1 MTPKN
6 EIAPRHA
13 ARGGMA
19 GPSTA
24 AGREERMELDELRE
38 RADQTAR
45 EAAQTLGELAERLT
59 DAGDPRVLARR
70 ASANARHALGEA
82 SGKLRAELDGVPGRL
97 RAQSPAVRAALTA
110 VPVIALLAVAAVVYR
125 KRSNGARLCR
135 DARGSRVSR
144 DA

>member
-6 EIAPRHA
+6 EIARHTA
-13 ARGGMA
+13 S
-19 GPSTA
+19 PSTA
-24 AGREERMELDELRE
+24 ADREERMELDELRE

-59 DAGDPRVLARR
+59 DAGNPRVLARR

-82 SGKLRAELDGVPGRL
+82 SGKLRAELDSVPGRL
-97 RAQSPAVRAALTA
+97 RRQSPAVRAALTA

-125 KRSNGARLCR
+125 QRSNGARLCR
-135 DARGSRVSR
+135 DTRGSRAGR
-144 DA
+144 DVKR

>member
-6 EIAPRHA
+6 DIVPRHA
-13 ARGGMA
+13 APSGTAR
-19 GPSTA
+19 PSTA
-24 AGREERMELDELRE
+24 ADREERTELGELRE

-59 DAGDPRVLARR
+59 DAGNPRVLARR

-97 RAQSPAVRAALTA
+97 RAQSPVVRAALTA
-110 VPVIALLAVAAVVYR
+110 APVIALLAVAAVVYR
-125 KRSNGARLCR
+125 QRSNSARLYR
-135 DARGSRVSR
+135 EARVAES
-144 DA
+144 AQT